1 MLLTWW
7 AYQTY
12 AVYKGAGV
20 CQADLFKYSFL
31 SELLDYILLL
41 AKILALIEQFS

>member
-1 MLLTWW
+1 MHED
-7 AYQTY
+7 AS
-12 AVYKGAGV
+12 V

-31 SELLDYILLL
+31 SELLDYILQL